1 MAELARMAGQ
11 ALVFLLLALGLGY
24 LSQRPLLRPLPE
36 GEALVRL
43 AMAVPGKLKGECR
56 RLTEQE
62 LAKLPPN
69 MRRPE
74 DCPRERLPVR
84 IRLELDG
91 ALLRDE
97 VIQPSGFARDGAA
110 TAYWKLALPAG
121 PHELRAWVSEDAT
134 APGFAY
140 EKGFRVDLR
149 PGGIVTLDFDRQRGG
164 ILLR

>member
-1 MAELARMAGQ
+1 VVETARIAGQ
-11 ALVFLLLALGLGY
+11 ALVFLLLVLGIGY

-36 GEALVRL
+36 GEGLVRL

-56 RLTEQE
+56 QFTEQE
-62 LAKLPPN
+62 LAKLAPN
-69 MRRPE
+69 MRRPQ

-91 ALLRDE
+91 VLLREE
-97 VIQPSGFARDGAA
+97 VIEPSGIARDGGA
-110 TAYWKLALPAG
+110 TAYWKLAVPAG
-121 PHELRAWVSEDAT
+121 RHELRARVSEDAA

-140 EKGFRVDLR
+140 ERGFRVDLH